1 MYDDITII
9 LSRPR
14 RPSGIDQRW
23 RDGHDAG
30 GLGCDQRPAAATA
43 AGFVTGNRGVQ
54 LRRLRRRRSLRR
66 GQRLLAADR
75 QHGDEVQPDQHILD
89 AVAAGRRPAPS
100 STPSARRTS
109 APGTVGH
116 AAPLFVVRGQH
127 VQRRGGNGLLRD
139 AAHVRG
145 NRQRATSVRSAAA
158 ASAPALVSDLGHSV
172 SRLVGRRRVAV
183 TCRRRRRR
191 AFHGVDRRA
200 VGRESAEGGG
210 VRLVLPMRSRPGI
223 ESEARRRVLR
233 TRFYIL
239 FFSLYVLLFSFRF
252 RFFFFSCILIS

>member
-1 MYDDITII
+1 MPII
-9 LSRPR
+9 LLSRPR

-23 RDGHDAG
+23 RDGNDAG

-43 AGFVTGNRGVQ
+43 ADFGTGNRGVQ
-54 LRRLRRRRSLRR
+54 LRQLRRRRSLRR

-75 QHGDEVQPDQHILD
+75 QRGDEVQPVEHVLD
-89 AVAAGRRPAPS
+89 AVAAGRRPAPP

-116 AAPLFVVRGQH
+116 AAPLFVVRGQR
-127 VQRRGGNGLLRD
+127 VQRRGGDGLLHD

-145 NRQRATSVRSAAA
+145 NRQRASSVRSAAA

-183 TCRRRRRR
+183 TRRRRRR
-191 AFHGVDRRA
+191 ALRGVT
-200 VGRESAEGGG
+200 VGRGSAGRGGPDSCFRRDLDPG
-210 VRLVLPMRSRPGI
+210 SNRKLVVGPYELGF
-223 ESEARRRVLR
+223 
-233 TRFYIL
+233 TYC

-252 RFFFFSCILIS
+252 RFRLLFYFFFFHVY